1 MQVMVFV
8 TLVFCVSCLWLFSIG
23 CELELEL
30 EFFVGLNICVRGIL
44 DISEVKQM
52 STFLVARSLLCL
64 LLI

>member
-23 CELELEL
+23 CELEL